1 MSLMS
6 LRRLARMAK
15 PDSGESDESVLAA
28 FMSYSGSY
36 NADWAFQALL
46 GAVCSIGLHRPQ
58 LLDRLLPRAIDPCVC
73 MGVVTLEGFWR
84 YGEYCIERALFETHP
99 QAVPDFDEESA
110 AFFRNELRQRYEPLV
125 SRLLEERL
133 AEPND

>member
-1 MSLMS
+1 MMS
-6 LRRLARMAK
+6 LRRLTRMAK
-15 PDSGESDESVLAA
+15 PDSGEDDEALLAA
-28 FMSYSGSY
+28 FWSYQGSY

-46 GAVCSIGLHRPQ
+46 GATCSIGRHRPH

-73 MGVVTLEGFWR
+73 MGVVTLEGFWQ
-84 YGEYCIERALFETHP
+84 YGDFCIDRALFETHP
-99 QAVPDFDEESA
+99 KAVPDFDEETA
-110 AFFRNELRQRYEPLV
+110 AFFRNELRHRYEPLV